1 MILTGRREGWK
12 GRGIVLF
19 VSVLLSVR
27 LLFFITEHS
36 VNLLFSDHW
45 TYLRAMFEG
54 GGAWDRF
61 MYQHGPHRQGIG
73 FLISGFLLE
82 LSNWNV
88 NVDSYFIGLLLCFS
102 NVLFLSVIKRLRGY
116 FELWD
121 VVFPILIL
129 SPIHYETILLAGNSS
144 HSIMPFFLISLVCF
158 LFTLRENIVTNF
170 SLLILGFL
178 LLFTGFGFFAGL
190 ILLSYL
196 LFRSSIR
203 VWSRKYEGFD
213 ILTILLPVFS
223 FVLYFLT
230 YDVHFATYDFSL
242 KPPTS
247 YEYLEFLSFLWA
259 GVFQVRAPYALSL
272 GLILLSSVFLAL
284 FLSVRMRDSNK
295 SMKISIFLLASSL
308 IYSIALTTGRISTGP
323 NFAQGSRYMILATS
337 GILGLY
343 FFVNSL
349 RNQKVSRILAGVL
362 LLLSLNDLFLDK
374 IHSDVLVGFQSI
386 KRNFLSQYSKDKT
399 LEQVQLDAGVI
410 IPGAS
415 EERFKWLQERGV
427 HFPEQ

>member
-1 MILTGRREGWK
+1 MILKGRMEGWK
-12 GRGIVLF
+12 GKGIVLF

-27 LLFFITEHS
+27 LLFFIKEHS

-45 TYLRAMFEG
+45 TYLRPMFEG

-61 MYQHGPHRQGIG
+61 MYQHGPHRQGLG
-73 FLISGFLLE
+73 FLMSGFFLE

-88 NVDSYFIGLLLCFS
+88 NVDSYFIGLLLCLS
-102 NVLFLSVIKRLRGY
+102 NVVFLHCIKRLRGH
-116 FELWD
+116 FEIWD
-121 VVFPILIL
+121 LVFPILIL
-129 SPIHYETILLAGNSS
+129 SPLHYETVLLAGNSS

-190 ILLSYL
+190 ILLIYL
-196 LFRSSIR
+196 LMRSSSR
-203 VWSRKYEGFD
+203 VWCRKYDAFD
-213 ILTILLPVFS
+213 ILTMSLPVFA
-223 FVLYFLT
+223 FILYFLS

-242 KPPTS
+242 KPPTG
-247 YEYLEFLSFLWA
+247 YEYLEFLSYLWA

-272 GLILLSSVFLAL
+272 GLALLSSVLLAL
-284 FLSVRMRDSNK
+284 FLSLKMRDSN
-295 SMKISIFLLASSL
+295 SGMKISIFLLASSL
-308 IYSIALTTGRISTGP
+308 IYSIAVTTGRISTGP

-343 FFVNSL
+343 FFADSL
-349 RNQKVSRILAGVL
+349 KSLKIKRFLAGGL
-362 LLLSLNDLFLDK
+362 LILSLNNLFLDK
-374 IHSDVLVGFQSI
+374 THSDVLDGFQTM
-386 KRNFLSQYSKDKT
+386 KRNFLAHYSKNST
-399 LEQVQLDAGVI
+399 LNEVQLEAGVI

-415 EERFKWLQERGV
+415 EERFKWLQERGI
-427 HFPEQ
+427 HFPDK